1 MKTKQKK
8 TKKKEKRT
16 KKSLKE
22 KTFILPIRKIITE
35 EEELMESLIYFQNKY
50 YQTKEDKEAI
60 RMIKLMLKNRK

>member
-8 TKKKEKRT
+8 TKKKEK
-16 KKSLKE
+16 KEKKE
-22 KTFILPIRKIITE
+22 KTFILPIRKIVTE
-35 EEELMESLIYFQNKY
+35 QEELMESLIYFQNKY

>member
-8 TKKKEKRT
+8 TKKKEK
-16 KKSLKE
+16 KE
-22 KTFILPIRKIITE
+22 KTFILPIRKIVTE
-35 EEELMESLIYFQNKY
+35 QEELMESLIYFQNKY